1 MKLKAMIGTIE
12 KYSNDNLDPSINTD
26 QPYIIFYRTNS
37 TESGNSSKEEE
48 EESKYLQAVLL
59 SGIGDIGGND
69 TLSSLMYDLPYKYY
83 DN

>member
-1 MKLKAMIGTIE
+1 MLRQLLQIILSVKRLVTLNHMKLKAMIGTIE

-48 EESKYLQAVLL
+48 EESKYLQAVL
-59 SGIGDIGGND
+59 
-69 TLSSLMYDLPYKYY
+69 
-83 DN
+83 